1 MSQKV
6 SALPTGVPKIR
17 FSFVNHVLP
26 PLIGIAVSLS
36 MYALL
41 NFPTFEAQAR
51 YYYSQIV
58 PNHTTS
64 LNNAA
69 STKVANQQSTIIIP
83 SLSVKAPVIYEQRID
98 NASFAYALR
107 NGVVH
112 YGTTALPGEKGSV
125 ALFGHSSGVA
135 WAPGNYKFVFTLLD
149 KLQPKQQIILDYQGV
164 RYVYIVTGSKVI
176 SPSNMD
182 VLKSDGDKSKLL
194 LITCTPVGTSKNRLV
209 VEAKQ
214 VQPNPAQNNRPIST
228 ENTVNN
234 SLPGN

>member
-51 YYYSQIV
+51 YYFSQLFPSPTI
-58 PNHTTS
+58 S
-64 LNNAA
+64 LN
-69 STKVANQQSTIIIP
+69 STAYTRETNQQSIIIIP
-83 SLSVKAPVIYEQRID
+83 SIRVKAPVIYEQRTDATSI
-98 NASFAYALR
+98 NYALR
-107 NGVVH
+107 NGVAH
-112 YGTTALPGEKGSV
+112 YGTTALPGEKGNV
-125 ALFGHSSGVA
+125 AIFGHSSGVA

-149 KLQPKQQIILDYQGV
+149 KLQPGQQIILDYHGD

-176 SPSNMD
+176 SPSDMD
-182 VLKSDGDKSKLL
+182 VLKADGDKSKLL

-214 VQPNPAQNNRPIST
+214 VQPNPAQNSRPIST
-228 ENTVNN
+228 ENSVKN